1 MPTPSSRKRV
11 VGLLVGLA
19 VVVGLQAVAYAQ
31 TGAASITGLVTD
43 ESGAAAPGVTITA
56 TNQATNVPYSTV
68 SNDAGNY
75 TITSLPV
82 GTYVVTSALTGFKT
96 ATTKPIA
103 LEAKQIARLDFKME
117 VGALEDTVEVT
128 ALAPVLQTESATVG
142 EVISGNT
149 VQSLPLNGRN
159 VGQLALLLP
168 GTVTYNP
175 RGFTNIGSV
184 NMNRPFVNGNREQT
198 NNFTVDGLDVNETID
213 NRVSYQPS
221 PDALAEIS
229 VETNNYAADVGNVG
243 GAVISNVIKSGAN
256 QVRGNVF
263 EFYRN
268 SDFDANTWENNRSGA
283 PRQERKQ
290 HIYGATLG
298 GPIIKN
304 TLFFFADYQ
313 GSRQDAP
320 GFATA
325 SVAPAA
331 WRQGD
336 LSSLLPGTVIR
347 DPLTGLPFPNNQI
360 PLDRISP
367 IALAILNDTANYP
380 LPNRTVS
387 GVSGNYVGETLFK
400 IRAHQ
405 GDLRLD
411 WNASGK
417 DKLFARFSFATYTDQ
432 RDKQAFPLVFATR
445 NDQPF
450 WNIGVNWSRVIGP
463 SMVNEALVGFSHT
476 TVTAET
482 FDWSGV
488 GAGNA
493 RYGIA
498 GGQPID
504 GLSCL
509 TNTNGACNGLNGLTP
524 LGAIATDSDT
534 LAKTYQLNE
543 KLTWLKGRHA
553 LKFGGQFL
561 RYDQQRFYAGN
572 NGRLGYITFNGAFTG
587 SQFADFLLDQV
598 SGKGRGGGDPNDPW
612 THLQNRIGLFVQDD
626 FKVKSNLTVNLGLRW
641 AYTSPLVE
649 KDNRQSNFDLVTGQQ
664 ISARDGSLEDRALY
678 KPYYKGFEPRLGVAW
693 SASERLVFR
702 GGYGI
707 SQFMEG
713 TGANLRLPLNP
724 PFFFES
730 AVAYDRTTGAG
741 TTGTG
746 FAELVPGTTPT
757 GNVRAYD
764 PNLRPQFTQQWNA
777 FVEYRVTER
786 MSAQVGYVGHHAT
799 HLVTPTEGN
808 QALPG
813 VGDPSTWPPKNTRRP
828 LYAAQP
834 LITTIATTTSRS
846 GSKYN
851 SLQASVRQRSWK
863 GLEFLASYTLAEG
876 RTNNRGFYGIFG
888 GTGPQGVSSATE
900 GAYWQNTYDPEAEWG
915 PMFHDVRHNF
925 VFSATY
931 DLPFGKGR
939 RYGSEWSGITNA
951 ILGGW
956 KLGGIF
962 QARTGLPITVI
973 DGRARS
979 LQGER
984 GNERPN
990 CVGDPVPANQGVTP
1004 DSSAPAD
1011 SRWLNI
1017 NAFEAVP
1024 LGTFGNCPVGVA
1036 RAPGYS
1042 NVDLALSKS
1051 FEAGAERRLELR
1063 VEAFNA
1069 FNHPSFGPPARDI
1082 SVPNTFGLIT
1092 STVSSPRVIELALKF
1107 YF

>member
-1 MPTPSSRKRV
+1 MRTFQTRAQC
-11 VGLLVGLA
+11 LLVPLALLAGL
-19 VVVGLQAVAYAQ
+19 GVAHAQ

-43 ESGAAAPGVTITA
+43 QSGAAAPGVTVTA
-56 TNQATNVPYSTV
+56 TNQATNVPYTAV
-68 SNDAGNY
+68 SNAAGNY
-75 TITSLPV
+75 TITSVPV
-82 GTYVVTSALTGFKT
+82 GTYVVKAELQSFKT
-96 ATTKPIA
+96 TTTRAIR
-103 LEAKQIARLDFKME
+103 LEAKQIARLDFRME
-117 VGALEDTVEVT
+117 LGALEDTVEVT
-128 ALAPVLQTESATVG
+128 AGAPVLQTESATVG

-159 VGQLALLLP
+159 IGQLALLLP
-168 GTVTYNP
+168 GTTTYNP

-213 NRVSYQPS
+213 NRVAYQPS
-221 PDALAEIS
+221 PDAVAEIS

-256 QVRGNVF
+256 EFRGNVF

-268 SDFDANTWENNRSGA
+268 SDLDANTWENNRSGA

-290 HIYGATLG
+290 HIYGGTLG
-298 GPIIKN
+298 GPILKD
-304 TLFFFADYQ
+304 TLFFFLDYQ
-313 GSRQDAP
+313 GSRHDAP
-320 GFATA
+320 GAATA
-325 SVAPAA
+325 SVAPEA
-331 WRQGD
+331 WRHGD
-336 LSSLLPGTVIR
+336 LSSISTVIR
-347 DPLTGLPFPNNQI
+347 DPATGLPFPGNQI
-360 PLDRISP
+360 PESRISP
-367 IALAILNDTANYP
+367 TARAILNDLARYP

-387 GVSGNYVGETLFK
+387 GVTGNYVGETLFK

-405 GDLRLD
+405 GDARLD
-411 WNASGK
+411 WNASPS
-417 DKLFARFSFATYTDQ
+417 DKLFARYSFATYTDE
-432 RDKQAFPLVFATR
+432 RDQQPFPLVFATR

-450 WNIGVNWSRVIGP
+450 WNVGVNWNHVFSP
-463 SMVNEALVGFSHT
+463 SIINEVLVGFSHT
-476 TVTAET
+476 KVTGET
-482 FDWSGV
+482 FDWAGV

-493 RYGIA
+493 AYGIA

-504 GLSCL
+504 GLSCI
-509 TNTNGACNGLNGLTP
+509 TNATGGCNGLNGLTP

-534 LAKTYQLNE
+534 LAKTYQINE
-543 KLTWLKGRHA
+543 KLTWLTGRHA

-561 RYDQQRFYAGN
+561 RYDQRRFYAGN
-572 NGRLGYITFNGAFTG
+572 NGLLGFVAYNGQFTG
-587 SQFADFLLDQV
+587 SQFADFLLDMV

-626 FKVKSNLTVNLGLRW
+626 FKVTPSVTLNLGLRW

-649 KDNRQSNFDLVTGQQ
+649 KDNRQSNFDLVTGEQ
-664 ISARDGSLEDRALY
+664 IFAQDGSTEDRALY
-678 KPYYKGFEPRLGVAW
+678 KPYYKGFEPRVGVAW
-693 SASERLVFR
+693 SASDRLVVR

-730 AVAYDRTTGAG
+730 NVNYDRTTGAG
-741 TTGTG
+741 TISTG
-746 FAELVPGTTPT
+746 FAELIPGTTPS
-757 GNVRAYD
+757 GNVRAYAAD
-764 PNLRPQFTQQWNA
+764 LRPQFTQQWNA
-777 FVEYRVTER
+777 FVEYRLTSS

-813 VGDPSTWPPKNTRRP
+813 VGDPSTWAPKNTRRP
-828 LYAAQP
+828 LYPVQP

-851 SLQASVRQRSWK
+851 SLQASVRQRAWK
-863 GLEFLASYTLAEG
+863 GLEVLASYTLAKG
-876 RTNNRGFYGIFG
+876 TTNNRGFYGVFG
-888 GTGPQGVSSATE
+888 GTGPQGVTSATE
-900 GAYWQNTYDPEAEWG
+900 GAYWQNTYDPDAEWG

-925 VFSATY
+925 ILSGTY
-931 DLPFGKGR
+931 ELPWGR
-939 RYGSEWSGITNA
+939 GRKWGSEWSGVTNA

-962 QARTGLPITVI
+962 QARTGLPITVT

-984 GNERPN
+984 GSERPN
-990 CVGDPVPANQGVTP
+990 CVGDPEPSDQSLTH
-1004 DSSAPAD
+1004 
-1011 SRWLNI
+1011 WLDI
-1017 NAFEAVP
+1017 NAFQVVP

-1036 RAPGYS
+1036 RAPGYK
-1042 NVDLALSKS
+1042 NVDLVLSKS
-1051 FEAGAERRLELR
+1051 FPMGGERSLEFR
-1063 VEAFNA
+1063 VETFNT

-1082 SVPNTFGLIT
+1082 SVPNTFGTIT
-1092 STVSSPRVIELALKF
+1092 NTVSAPRVVELVLKF

>member
-1 MPTPSSRKRV
+1 MRTAGIRLRTLSLV
-11 VGLLVGLA
+11 LLLSALGPALH
-19 VVVGLQAVAYAQ
+19 AQ

-43 ESGAAAPGVTITA
+43 STGAAAPGVTVTA
-56 TNQATNVPYSTV
+56 TNKATNVEYVGT
-68 SNDAGNY
+68 SNAAGNY
-75 TITSLPV
+75 TITALPV
-82 GTYVVTSALTGFKT
+82 GTYVVKSALTGFKT
-96 ATTKPIA
+96 STTKPIA
-103 LEAKQIARLDFKME
+103 LEAKQIARLDFKLE
-117 VGALEDTVEVT
+117 VGALEDTVEVVGQ
-128 ALAPVLQTESATVG
+128 APVLQTESATVG

-213 NRVSYQPS
+213 NRVSYQPT
-221 PDALAEIS
+221 PDAIAEIS

-256 QVRGNVF
+256 QFRGNVF

-268 SDFDANTWENNRSGA
+268 SGLDANTWENNRSNA
-283 PRQERKQ
+283 PKQERTQ

-298 GPIIKN
+298 GPLVKEK
-304 TLFFFADYQ
+304 LFFFADYQ

-320 GFATA
+320 GFTTA
-325 SVAPAA
+325 SVAPEA
-331 WRQGD
+331 WRHGD
-336 LSSLLPGTVIR
+336 LSSVTTVIR
-347 DPLTGLPFPNNQI
+347 DPLTGLPFPGNQI
-360 PLDRISP
+360 PLGRISP
-367 IALAILNDTANYP
+367 TALAILNDTASYP
-380 LPNRTVS
+380 LPNRNVS
-387 GVSGNYVGETLFK
+387 GVSGNYVGDTIFK

-411 WNASGK
+411 WNASTN
-417 DKLFARFSFATYTDQ
+417 DKLFARFSFATYIDE
-432 RDKQAFPLVFATR
+432 RDKNPFPLVFSTK

-450 WNIGVNWSRVIGP
+450 WNVGVNWSRVFSPTVI
-463 SMVNEALVGFSHT
+463 NEVLVGFSNT
-476 TVTAET
+476 TVTADT
-482 FDWSGV
+482 LDWAGV

-493 RYGIA
+493 KYGIA

-504 GLSCL
+504 GMSSI
-509 TNTNGACNGLNGLTP
+509 GWGSGLTAP
-524 LGAIATDSDT
+524 GAIASDSDT

-543 KLTWLKGRHA
+543 KLTWLTGRHT

-561 RYDQQRFYAGN
+561 RYNQQRFYAGN
-572 NGRLGYITFNGAFTG
+572 NGLLGFINFNGAFTG
-587 SQFADFLLDQV
+587 FAFSDFLLDKV
-598 SGKGRGGGDPNDPW
+598 SSKGRGGGDPNDPW
-612 THLQNRIGLFVQDD
+612 THLQNRIRLFVQDD
-626 FKVKSNLTVNLGLRW
+626 FKVTPSLTLNLGLSW

-649 KDNRQSNFDLVTGQQ
+649 KDNRQSNFDVAPPFGNGTGVQTF
-664 ISARDGSLEDRALY
+664 AKDGSLEDRALY
-678 KPYYKGFEPRLGVAW
+678 KPYYGGFEPRLGAAW
-693 SASERLVFR
+693 SASDRLVLR
-702 GGYGI
+702 AAYGI

-724 PFFFES
+724 PFFYES
-730 AVAYDRTTGAG
+730 NVNYDVTTGAG
-741 TTGTG
+741 SMASG
-746 FAELVPGTTPT
+746 FADLVPGTTPT

-764 PNLRPQFTQQWNA
+764 PNLRPQFSQQWNA
-777 FVEYRVTER
+777 FVEYRVTEG
-786 MSAQVGYVGHHAT
+786 MSAQIGYVGNNST

-813 VGDPSTWPPKNTRRP
+813 VGDPSTWAPKATRRP
-828 LYAAQP
+828 LYGVQP
-834 LITTIATTTSRS
+834 LITTIATTTSLS

-851 SLQASVRQRSWK
+851 SLQASVRQRTAK
-863 GLEFLASYTLAEG
+863 GLEFLASYTFAKG
-876 RTNNRGFYGIFG
+876 TTNNRGFYGVFG
-888 GTGPQGVSSATE
+888 GSGPQGVTSATE
-900 GAYWQNTYDPEAEWG
+900 GAYWQNTYDPGAEWG

-931 DLPFGKGR
+931 ELPFGNGR
-939 RYGSEWSGITNA
+939 KWGSDWSGVTNG

-962 QARTGLPITVI
+962 QARTGLPVTVI

-984 GNERPN
+984 GAERPN
-990 CVGDPVPANQGVTP
+990 CVGDWKPANQSVTA

-1011 SRWLNI
+1011 SRWLDI
-1017 NAFEAVP
+1017 NAFEVVP

-1042 NVDLALSKS
+1042 NVDLALSKR
-1051 FEAGAERRLELR
+1051 FEAGGARYLEFR
-1063 VEAFNA
+1063 VEAFNVL
-1069 FNHPSFGPPARDI
+1069 NHPSFGPPARDI
-1082 SVPNTFGLIT
+1082 SAPNTFGLIT
-1092 STVSSPRVIELALKF
+1092 STVSSPRVVELALKF

>member
-1 MPTPSSRKRV
+1 MRLPRVRAASPWLAFVLVLLSSS
-11 VGLLVGLA
+11 GAL
-19 VVVGLQAVAYAQ
+19 AQ
-31 TGAASITGLVTD
+31 TGAASITGLVKDQT
-43 ESGAAAPGVTITA
+43 GAAAPGVTVSA
-56 TNQATNVPYSTV
+56 VNQATNVEYTGV

-82 GTYVVTSALTGFKT
+82 GTYVVKSALSGFKT
-96 ATTKPIA
+96 VTTRPIA
-103 LEAKQIARLDFKME
+103 LEAKQIARLDFRME
-117 VGALEDTVEVT
+117 VGSLEDVIEVT
-128 ALAPVLQTESATVG
+128 AAAPVLQTESATVG

-243 GAVISNVIKSGAN
+243 GALISNVIKSGAN
-256 QVRGNVF
+256 QLRGNVF

-283 PRQERKQ
+283 ARQERKQ

-298 GPIIKN
+298 GPIVKDK
-304 TLFFFADYQ
+304 LFFFADYQ

-320 GFATA
+320 GPATA
-325 SVAPAA
+325 SVAPEA
-331 WRQGD
+331 WRRGD
-336 LSSLLPGTVIR
+336 LSSVSVAIR
-347 DPLTGLPFPNNQI
+347 DPLTGLPFPGNQI

-367 IALAILNDTANYP
+367 NALRLLNDHANYP
-380 LPNRTVS
+380 LPNRTVP
-387 GVSGNYVGETLFK
+387 GGISGNYVGDALFR

-411 WNASGK
+411 WNASSK
-417 DKLFARFSFATYTDQ
+417 DKLFGRFSFATYEDR
-432 RDKQAFPLVFATR
+432 RDRNAFPLIFSTR

-450 WNIGVNWSRVIGP
+450 YNVGVNWNRVFGP
-463 SMVNEALVGFSHT
+463 SIINEVLVGFSNT

-482 FDWSGV
+482 YDQAGV
-488 GAGNA
+488 GDANA
-493 RYGIA
+493 IFGIA
-498 GGQPID
+498 GGQPIA
-504 GLSCL
+504 GMSQI
-509 TNTNGACNGLNGLTP
+509 NWASGLTLP
-524 LGAIATDSDT
+524 GAIATDSDT

-543 KLTWLKGRHA
+543 KLTWLRGRHA
-553 LKFGGQFL
+553 FKLGGQIL
-561 RYDQQRFYAGN
+561 HYNQRRFYAGN
-572 NGRLGYITFNGAFTG
+572 NGLLGFINYNGAFTG
-587 SQFADFLLDQV
+587 FAFSDFLLDQV

-612 THLQNRIGLFVQDD
+612 THIQDRMALFVQDD
-626 FKVKSNLTVNLGLRW
+626 FKVQSNLTLNLGLRW

-649 KDNRQSNFDLVTGQQ
+649 KDNRQSNFDLTTGEQ
-664 ISARDGSLEDRALY
+664 IFARDGSLEDRALY
-678 KPYYKGFEPRLGVAW
+678 KPYYKGFEPRVGFAW
-693 SASERLVFR
+693 SANERTVVR

-730 AVAYDRTTGAG
+730 AVNYDRTTGPG
-741 TTGTG
+741 SLTTGFSG
-746 FAELVPGTTPT
+746 LVPGTTPS

-777 FVEYRVTER
+777 FIERRLTEG
-786 MSAQVGYVGHHAT
+786 MSVQIGYVGHHAT

-813 VGDPSTWPPKNTRRP
+813 VGDPASWAPKNTRRP
-828 LYAAQP
+828 LFQELP
-834 LITTIATTTSRS
+834 LVTTIATTTSRS

-851 SLQASVRQRSWK
+851 SLQASIRQRAWK
-863 GLEFLASYTLAEG
+863 GLEFMASYTLAKG
-876 RTNNRGFYGIFG
+876 TTNNRGFYGVFG
-888 GTGPQGVSSATE
+888 GTGPQGVTSATE
-900 GAYWQNTYDPEAEWG
+900 GAYWQNTYDPDAEWG
-915 PMFHDVRHNF
+915 PMFHDVRHNLIL
-925 VFSATY
+925 SATY
-931 DLPFGKGR
+931 DLPWGKGR
-939 RYGSEWSGITNA
+939 HWGSDWSGAKNA

-962 QARTGLPITVI
+962 QARTGLPVTVT
-973 DGRARS
+973 DGRNRS

-984 GNERPN
+984 GAERPN
-990 CVGDPVPANQGVTP
+990 CIGDPKPANQSI
-1004 DSSAPAD
+1004 DH
-1011 SRWLNI
+1011 WLDI
-1017 NAFEAVP
+1017 NAFEAAA
-1024 LGTFGNCPVGVA
+1024 LGTFGNCPVGVG
-1036 RAPGYS
+1036 RGPGYS
-1042 NVDLALSKS
+1042 NLDLVLSKG
-1051 FEAGAERRLELR
+1051 FQMGGNRNLEFR
-1063 VEAFNA
+1063 AEAFNA
-1069 FNHPSFGPPARDI
+1069 LNHPSFGAPARDI
-1082 SVPNTFGLIT
+1082 SVPNTFGTIT
-1092 STVSSPRVIELALKF
+1092 NTVSSPRVVELAVKF